1 MGDNHGKPGFP
12 CSTACKVT
20 CFIKINVI
28 HSSGS
33 IQRGERIMFEQ
44 RRTPSTSSI
53 SSGKWSFASNPL
65 HLRSLSIARCYWVDL
80 FTYKMSSTILAF
92 TAHRVPHPKGTTL
105 SAPRS
110 SLPVSV
116 AFPTSNSVMPRSCRQ
131 LAHTQPCTGEQSIA
145 GARSCL

>member
-20 CFIKINVI
+20 CFIKINII

-44 RRTPSTSSI
+44 RRTPSMSSI
-53 SSGKWSFASNPL
+53 SSGKWGSPSNPL
-65 HLRSLSIARCYWVDL
+65 QLRSLSTARCYWVDL
-80 FTYKMSSTILAF
+80 FTYKMSSTTLAF
-92 TAHRVPHPKGTTL
+92 TVHRVPHRKGATL

-116 AFPTSNSVMPRSCRQ
+116 AFPTSNSVTSRSCRQ
-131 LAHTQPCTGEQSIA
+131 LTHTQPCMGEQSIS
-145 GARSCL
+145 GACSCP